1 MNYKKEKLDLVK
13 SMVED
18 IENIN
23 LYIDAIVNKF
33 YEGDE
38 KIACEGMAFVSEEL
52 QWIFKGLD
60 IISDMVN
67 IYDINNNISQQIVG
81 IIEDMEN
88 EDYILVGDLLNY
100 EVKPLLEQLI
110 EILKENI

>member
-52 QWIFKGLD
+52 QWVFKGLD

-81 IIEDMEN
+81 IIEAMEN

>member
-38 KIACEGMAFVSEEL
+38 KIACEGMAFVSE
-52 QWIFKGLD
+52 
-60 IISDMVN
+60 
-67 IYDINNNISQQIVG
+67 
-81 IIEDMEN
+81 
-88 EDYILVGDLLNY
+88 
-100 EVKPLLEQLI
+100 
-110 EILKENI
+110 

>member
-81 IIEDMEN
+81 IIEAMEN

>member
-13 SMVED
+13 SMVEG

-33 YEGDE
+33 FEGDE

-52 QWIFKGLD
+52 QWVFKGLD

-67 IYDINNNISQQIVG
+67 IYDINNISQQIVG
-81 IIEDMEN
+81 IIEAMEN

>member
-13 SMVED
+13 SMVEG

-52 QWIFKGLD
+52 QWVFKGLD

-67 IYDINNNISQQIVG
+67 IYDINNISQQIVG
-81 IIEDMEN
+81 IIEAMEN